1 MQGRYA
7 HGASDKR
14 YLPLPCLCH
23 CLCVV
28 LSLSL
33 SLSCPCL
40 RLCLLFSHLVSS
52 RLVLSCPVL
61 LCLVLFCLGRL
72 GGHLAPFLLVLGVV
86 LDRFRLSW
94 EVFWLSW
101 GVLASSWGVLER
113 LGARLGAVDGPKPT
127 NPSPTGGLGS
137 VFGSS
142 WAPKTTPRR
151 VQDGTLAP
159 QDGPRGR
166 QDGAQDE

>member
-1 MQGRYA
+1 MVSS
-7 HGASDKR
+7 SDCDKFFCA
-14 YLPLPCLCH
+14 PC
-23 CLCVV
+23 
-28 LSLSL
+28 SMSAKA
-33 SLSCPCL
+33 
-40 RLCLLFSHLVSS
+40 FSHPREPRHLPPAALLSFRLVSS

-72 GGHLAPFLLVLGVV
+72 GGHLAPFLVVLGVV

-113 LGARLGAVDGPKPT
+113 LGVVLGAVCGPKPT

>member
-1 MQGRYA
+1 MHTA
-7 HGASDKR
+7 PVISDTC
-14 YLPLPCLCH
+14 LCLVFVIAFVSSCLCPCLC
-23 CLCVV
+23 LVFV
-28 LSLSL
+28 FV
-33 SLSCPCL
+33 
-40 RLCLLFSHLVSS
+40 FSFLISS

-61 LCLVLFCLGRL
+61 LCLVLFWLGRL
-72 GGHLAPFLLVLGVV
+72 GGHLAPFLLVLGFV

-113 LGARLGAVDGPKPT
+113 PGVVLGAVCGPKPT
-127 NPSPTGGLGS
+127 SPSPTGGLGS